1 MEKTAS
7 QHNRTTPAGEE
18 NQDCGPITLR
28 RMKPR
33 VTAPWNPRRL
43 DVMAFAKAGAL
54 LADETVLS
62 CFERL
67 ADFLHS
73 PDNAP
78 DTRPT
83 AVRWRVEGVW
93 EEGRLGQPG
102 RPWLHLHLEAEIP
115 LTCQRCLG
123 PVGTPLSLELRY
135 RFVAD
140 EATAE
145 IEDEQCE
152 EDVLA
157 LEPRPNLLD
166 LIEDELMMALPMLP
180 MHERCPD
187 AAMHSSSPIKP
198 ASDDDIPPP
207 RRPFAA
213 LVQLK
218 PTDTDG
224 TDR

>member
-1 MEKTAS
+1 
-7 QHNRTTPAGEE
+7 
-18 NQDCGPITLR
+18 
-28 RMKPR
+28 MKPR
-33 VTAPWNPRRL
+33 ASTPWNPRRL
-43 DVMAFAKAGAL
+43 DVLAFAKADAL
-54 LADETVLS
+54 LADETALS
-62 CFERL
+62 SFERL
-67 ADFLHS
+67 TDFLHPS
-73 PDNAP
+73 DDAA
-78 DTRPT
+78 DTLSK
-83 AVRWRVEGVW
+83 AVRWQVEGVW

-102 RPWLHLHLEAEIP
+102 RPWLHVHLEAEIP

-123 PVGTPLSLELRY
+123 PVDTPLSLDLRY

-145 IEDEQCE
+145 VEDERCE

-187 AAMHSSSPIKP
+187 AAAHPSTPIDPGACEPTP
-198 ASDDDIPPP
+198 AP

-213 LVQLK
+213 LDQLK
-218 PTDTDG
+218 PSNPEDA
-224 TDR
+224 DR